1 MKKKI
6 GVAICVLIVIA
17 SVLFTLSACNENR
30 TTIKIVPIELT
41 GEQYGYCVGAEDSE
55 LLQSVNTF
63 LAEIIEDGTL
73 DKLYAKYDSSLN
85 HDYSS
90 ITGIGSDVATSEV
103 GVDNPLIV
111 ATNTELEPFEYKNG
125 GNFCGIDM
133 EVASLLADY
142 LGKTLVIKDM
152 DFDAVVT
159 SVESGLCHIGMAG
172 LTISSDRMEAVQFS
186 MPYYGTTQM
195 ILVCSDDDTFDDCAT
210 KEDVE
215 AKLSSIANVKAG
227 AQASTTGFYYIEG
240 SEDFGFAGFDNIE
253 MNAYESTALAVT
265 DMINGAIDFIVVDKA
280 PAIALVNKIN
290 EQNGFGAKWDLF
302 VRSFKEYEGGKTILV
317 GIHNTMIIAVLGLVI
332 GIVIGTIIAVIK
344 VMPRENKVAKFFG
357 AIGDIYVTI
366 FRGTPL
372 VVQLL
377 IFYYI
382 LFPAMGLK
390 IDSLVVAIVTF
401 GMNSGAYVAE
411 IMRGGINS
419 IDKGQ
424 FEAGRALG
432 LSYGTTMRKIVIP
445 QAVKNILPTLGNEFI
460 ALVKDTSVVG
470 FIATLDITQA
480 LKRIGSQNYEFIVPY
495 LLLALIYLVIV
506 LVITAIVK
514 LIERRMNRSDRRN

>member
-6 GVAICVLIVIA
+6 GVAVCVLIVIA
-17 SVLFTLSACNENR
+17 SVLLSFSACDNNK
-30 TTIKIVPIELT
+30 TSVKIIPIELT
-41 GEQYGYCVGAEDSE
+41 GEQYGYCVGTEDTE
-55 LLQSVNTF
+55 LLAKVNTF
-63 LAEIIEDGTL
+63 LTQIIEDGTL
-73 DKLYAKYDSSLN
+73 DGLYAKYDSSLN

-90 ITGIGSDVATSEV
+90 ITGIGGDVATSEV

-111 ATNTELEPFEYKNG
+111 ATNTEFEPFEYKTG

-133 EVASLLADY
+133 EIASLLADY

-172 LTISSDRMEAVQFS
+172 LTISDDRKEAVQFS

-195 ILVCSDDDTFDDCAT
+195 ILVRSDDDTFANCVT

-215 AKLSSIANVKAG
+215 MTLSALEGAKAG
-227 AQASTTGFYYIEG
+227 AQTSTTGFYYIEG

-253 MNAYESTALAVT
+253 VNAYESTALAVT
-265 DMINGAIDFIVVDKA
+265 DMVNGTVDFIVVDKA
-280 PAIALVNKIN
+280 PAYALVSKMN
-290 EQNGFGAKWDLF
+290 EQDSFGAKWNLF
-302 VRSFKEYEGGKTILV
+302 VRSFKEYEGGKTILM
-317 GIHNTMIIAVLGLVI
+317 GIHNTIVIAVLGLVI

-344 VMPRENKVAKFFG
+344 VMPRENKIARFFG
-357 AIGDIYVTI
+357 FIGDLYVTI

-382 LFPAMGLK
+382 LFPAMGLR

-460 ALVKDTSVVG
+460 ALIKDTSVVG

-495 LLLALIYLVIV
+495 LLLALIYLVMV
-506 LVITAIVK
+506 LVVTAIVK
-514 LIERRMNRSDRRN
+514 LIERRLNRSDRRN

>member
-6 GVAICVLIVIA
+6 GAASLVVLLLVMSLLA
-17 SVLFTLSACNENR
+17 FAGCDNSDKSVKL
-30 TTIKIVPIELT
+30 VPIELT
-41 GEQYGYCVGAEDSE
+41 GEQYGYCVSE
-55 LLQSVNTF
+55 GDGQLLNDVNEF
-63 LAEIIEDGTL
+63 LEQIVEDGTL
-73 DKLYAKYDSSLN
+73 DGIYAKYDSTQN
-85 HDYSS
+85 HSYSE
-90 ITGIGSDVATSEV
+90 ITGIGSSVATSEV
-103 GVDNPLIV
+103 GIENPLIV
-111 ATNTELEPFEYKNG
+111 ATNTEFEPFEYKVG

-133 EVASLLADY
+133 EVAELLAEY

-152 DFDAVVT
+152 DFDAVIT

-172 LTISSDRMEAVQFS
+172 LTISADRSESVQFS
-186 MPYYGTTQM
+186 IPYYGTTQM
-195 ILVCSDDDTFDDCAT
+195 IVVRADDPAFDGCAT

-215 AKLSSIANVKAG
+215 EVVASLEKVKAG
-227 AQASTTGFYYIEG
+227 AQTSTTGFYYIKG
-240 SEDFGFAGFDNIE
+240 SADFGFDGFENIE
-253 MNAYESTALAVT
+253 LKAYDSAALAVT

-280 PAIALVNKIN
+280 PAMALVKKIN
-290 EQNGFGAKWDLF
+290 QQDSFGAKWDLF
-302 VRSFKEYEGGKTILV
+302 IRSFEEYEGGKTILE
-317 GIHNTMIIAVLGLVI
+317 GLKNTMLIALLGLLI

-357 AIGDIYVTI
+357 YIGDLYVTI

-390 IDSLVVAIVTF
+390 IDSLIVAVVTF

-411 IMRGGINS
+411 IMRGGIQS

-432 LSYGTTMRKIVIP
+432 LSYGTTMSKIVLP

-460 ALVKDTSVVG
+460 ALIKDTSVVG

-506 LVITAIVK
+506 LIITAIVK
-514 LIERRMNRSDRRN
+514 LIERRMNKSDRRN